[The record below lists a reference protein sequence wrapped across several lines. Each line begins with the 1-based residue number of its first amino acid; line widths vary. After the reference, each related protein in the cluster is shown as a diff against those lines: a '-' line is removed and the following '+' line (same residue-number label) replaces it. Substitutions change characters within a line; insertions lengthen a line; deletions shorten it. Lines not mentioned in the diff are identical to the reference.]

1 MKAQIGMIGL
11 AVMGKNLALNIRD
24 NGFRVAV
31 YEYAEGVAD
40 AFAQA
45 EAENTAKIEGSA
57 IISSHSLQE
66 FVDSLEAPRV
76 VFMMVRAGEVVDF
89 YIDQLVPLLSEG
101 DIIVDGGNSLYTDTN
116 RRVKALAEKGLVF
129 IGMGVSGG
137 EEGAHYGASLMPGGN
152 SAGWERVKPIF
163 QTICAKVDGE
173 PCCHWVGDNGSGH
186 YVKMV
191 HNGIEYGDMQLISEA
206 YQLLTEGLDLTVDE
220 VREIF
225 IEWNKGE
232 LNSYLMEITA
242 DILSFKDT
250 DGAPLLTK
258 ILDTAGQKGTG
269 KWTGIDAL
277 ELGIPLTLIGEAVF
291 ARCLSWQK
299 SERVQAAKILPKRPV
314 AAFRNRGDKQEMIN
328 AIYDALYASKVISY
342 AQGFR
347 LMREASKEYHF
358 ALNYGDIALMWRGG
372 CIIRSKFLNNIKQ
385 AYSNNHELENLLFD
399 DFFANVMKTC
409 EVGWRKAVILGIQLG
424 IPTPTFSSAL
434 AYFDGYRTEK
444 LPANLL
450 QAQRDYF
457 GAHSYERIDKPRGQ
471 FFHTDWMG
479 QGGQTA
485 SSTYSV

>member
-1 MKAQIGMIGL
+1 MNTLSDIGLIGL
-11 AVMGKNLALNIRD
+11 AVMGENLVLNMESK
-24 NGFRVAV
+24 GFQVTVYNRTVQKVDDFLAGRAKGKKIIGAHSIEELVKSLRRPRKVMIMVKAGNAV
-31 YEYAEGVAD
+31 D
-40 AFAQA
+40 DMI
-45 EAENTAKIEGSA
+45 NTLIPY
-57 IISSHSLQE
+57 
-66 FVDSLEAPRV
+66 LEK
-76 VFMMVRAGEVVDF
+76 
-89 YIDQLVPLLSEG
+89 G
-101 DIIVDGGNSLYTDTN
+101 DIIIDGGNTHFPDTN
-116 RRVKALAEKGLVF
+116 RRTAYVESKGLLY
-129 IGMGVSGG
+129 IGTGVSGG
-137 EEGAHYGASLMPGGN
+137 EEGALLGPSIMPGG
-152 SAGWERVKPIF
+152 SKEAWPEVKPVF
-163 QTICAKVDGE
+163 QAIAAKVDDGT
-173 PCCHWVGDNGSGH
+173 PCCDWVGENGAGH
-186 YVKMV
+186 FVKMV

-206 YQLLTEGLDLTVDE
+206 YQLLTEGLDLTVEE

-250 DGAPLLTK
+250 DGAPLITK

-372 CIIRSKFLNNIKQ
+372 CIIRSKFLNNIKH

-399 DFFANVMKTC
+399 DFFASVMKTC

-479 QGGQTA
+479 KGEQTA

>member
-1 MKAQIGMIGL
+1 MKAQIGMLGL
-11 AVMGKNLALNIRD
+11 AVMGRNLTLNIRD
-24 NGFRVAV
+24 KGFKVAV
-31 YEYAEGVAD
+31 YEYSEGVAD
-40 AFAQA
+40 DFVQS
-45 EAENTAKIEGSA
+45 EIENTAKIETA
-57 IISSHSLQE
+57 EMISSNSLKE
-66 FVDSLEAPRV
+66 FVDNLEAPRI

-116 RRVKALAEKGLVF
+116 RRVKDLSEKGLIF

-163 QTICAKVDGE
+163 QTICAKVDNE
-173 PCCHWVGDNGSGH
+173 PCCHWVGDNGAGH

-191 HNGIEYGDMQLISEA
+191 HNGIEYGDMQLISET
-206 YQLLTEGLDLTVDE
+206 YQLLTEGLNLSIEE

-225 IEWNKGE
+225 IEWNKGD

-242 DILSFKDT
+242 DILSFKDM

-299 SERVQAAKILPKRPV
+299 AERVQAAKIFARKPV
-314 AAFRNRGDKQEMIN
+314 DTFNGDKAEMIR
-328 AIYDALYASKVISY
+328 AIHDALYASKLISY

-347 LMREASKEYHF
+347 LMREASKEYDF

-372 CIIRSKFLNNIKQ
+372 CIIRSKFLSNIKQ

-399 DFFANVMKTC
+399 EFFTNVMKTC
-409 EVGWRKAVILGIQLG
+409 DVGWRKAVVLGIQLH

-434 AYFDGYRTEK
+434 SYFDGYLTEK
-444 LPANLL
+444 LPASLL

-479 QGGQTA
+479 KGEQTA
-485 SSTYSV
+485 SNTYSV